1 MNIDRITKAIEDDAG
16 EPIEGLS
23 ESLAEMKA
31 GKIAREYTPEQ
42 LLLQSARK
50 VLKLSQPKF
59 AALIETPVAT
69 VRDWEQGRFKP
80 AGSALVLC
88 KLVIKNP
95 RALLPV
101 SQVSMKW
108 LYLSLANSQF
118 KPKLAVHKDLGSGLI
133 VGMMINQTLP
143 MLKWV
148 VKKMMRL
155 ECTSDCQNYG
165 CRLAKLTMDYIHNTM
180 PATNLVS
187 RQRECK
193 IRVGKC

>member
-23 ESLAEMKA
+23 ESLTEMKA
-31 GKIAREYTPEQ
+31 GKIAREYTSEQ

-88 KLVIKNP
+88 KLAIKTP
-95 RALLPV
+95 RALLSV
-101 SQVSMKW
+101 S
-108 LYLSLANSQF
+108 
-118 KPKLAVHKDLGSGLI
+118 
-133 VGMMINQTLP
+133 
-143 MLKWV
+143 
-148 VKKMMRL
+148 
-155 ECTSDCQNYG
+155 
-165 CRLAKLTMDYIHNTM
+165 
-180 PATNLVS
+180 
-187 RQRECK
+187 
-193 IRVGKC
+193 